1 MILPGEHR
9 IFGPGAP
16 SWLQDRIIMLTI
28 AGSRL
33 YGTDVP
39 SSDWDMRGVCVP
51 PRECIYGIHDFEQ
64 YHVDVSSESDDVDL
78 CVYSLRKFVSLAAQC
93 NPNVVEILWSPPE
106 KHVLRHPLWD
116 GLYAIR
122 DVFLSKIAFKSFSG
136 YAMSQLRKMQASY
149 AKTGAYDT
157 KNAMHLVRLMR
168 MGVEIL
174 RDGEVNVVRPDADY
188 LISIRYG
195 EVSLDQVVA
204 EHDALYQR
212 MEILREASLLPDGPD
227 YHAINAVAISIT
239 EAAVRDPGGRL

>member
-1 MILPGEHR
+1 MILREHR

-64 YHVDVSSESDDVDL
+64 YHSSESDDVDL

-93 NPNVVEILWSPPE
+93 NPNIVEILWSPTE
-106 KHVLRHPLWD
+106 YHVFHHPLWD
-116 GLYAIR
+116 ELYAIR

-174 RDGEVNVVRPDADY
+174 RDAKVNVVRSDADY
-188 LISIRYG
+188 LVSIRRG
-195 EVSLDQVVA
+195 EVPLDQVVA
-204 EHDALYQR
+204 EHNALYES
-212 MEILREASLLPDGPD
+212 MEILREASSLPDGPD
-227 YHAINAVAISIT
+227 YDAINATAIRIT
-239 EAAVRDPGGRL
+239 EAAVRDLDHGL

>member
-9 IFGPGAP
+9 IFGPSAP
-16 SWLQDRIIMLTI
+16 PWLQDRTIMLTI

-33 YGTDVP
+33 YGTNMP
-39 SSDWDMRGVCVP
+39 GSDWDMRGVCVP
-51 PRECIYGIHDFEQ
+51 PRECIYGIRNFEQ
-64 YHVDVSSESDDVDL
+64 YHSPESDEVDL

-93 NPNVVEILWSPPE
+93 NPNIVEILWSPAE
-106 KHVLRHPLWD
+106 YHAFHHPLWD
-116 GLYAIR
+116 ELHAIR

-149 AKTGAYDT
+149 AKAGAYDT